1 MATNS
6 IVGTEGS
13 DHPQDESAIAGT
25 SVDPI
30 TLQLIRGSLR
40 SARLECELLIE
51 RTAMS
56 AFIREKK
63 DYTVSFLDHR
73 GHEIYGETLGS
84 DILGCVW
91 DCYPTETM
99 HAGDVYWYNDPYI
112 SKGSISHTPD
122 MVFITPVFFEQEL
135 VAYCHSFAHFWD
147 LGGSRPGSIGPAN
160 TEIFHDGTLVPPIR
174 IVDRGKLND
183 EAYRIILRNSRYPD
197 LLEGDTRALMSAA
210 QRAEERVLEIF
221 TRFGKDTTLS
231 AIRQDQVETSEFI
244 RQKTLEM
251 IPPGSYSTRDYM
263 DNDGVGDEWHS
274 FHLELERTG
283 DEITLDATGSD
294 DQAPGSIN
302 FMASDGTI
310 GAYFGQHF
318 HQYDPSLTMN
328 DGLLAAVDDV
338 KLRSGSILQPQW
350 PAALGCRAHTFT
362 KLKNAVR
369 AVVARASGGD
379 TMAAMA
385 VYVIAYWRMRDAES
399 GEWLLCTDGIA
410 VGHGARPQA
419 DGIDAVYSRH
429 NENYPAEFMDME
441 YPLRMERYAINP
453 DSGGPGKYRGGCG
466 IIRDVRLLAPE
477 GTFGL
482 RVENNRFPAWG
493 VAGGKAGGT
502 SRVALNPGCE
512 GETEIRPFSDDNPW
526 QAGDMVRIYTAGGG
540 GWGDPLEREI
550 PLVEKDVR
558 GGFVSVASAR
568 SEYGVVIDPMTLKAD
583 SPGTLAFRNDLRRT
597 REQPKLFHRFIYFD
611 DDEEERRWIE
621 RHLPR

>member
-1 MATNS
+1 MPADADRGEH
-6 IVGTEGS
+6 IVQGA
-13 DHPQDESAIAGT
+13 P
-25 SVDPI
+25 VDPI

-40 SARLECELLIE
+40 SARLECELIIE

-63 DYTVSFLDHR
+63 DYTVSFLDSLGR
-73 GHEIYGETLGS
+73 EIYGETMGS

-91 DCYPTETM
+91 ECYPPETM
-99 HAGDVYWYNDPYI
+99 HPGDVYWYNDPYI
-112 SKGSISHTPD
+112 SRGSISHTPD
-122 MVFITPVFFEQEL
+122 MVFITPVFFEEEL

-160 TEIFHDGTLVPPIR
+160 TEIFHDGTLVPPIK
-174 IVDRGKLND
+174 IVDRGRLND

-197 LLEGDTRALMSAA
+197 LLEGDSRALMSAA

-221 TRFGKDTTLS
+221 RRFGKETTLA
-231 AIRQDQVETSEFI
+231 AIRRDQNETSEFI
-244 RQKTLEM
+244 RRKALET
-251 IPPGSYSTRDYM
+251 IPEGSFSARDYM
-263 DNDGVGDEWHS
+263 DSDGVGAEWHS
-274 FHLELERTG
+274 FHLELSRTG
-283 DEITLDATGSD
+283 DRVTLDATKSD

-328 DGLLAAVDDV
+328 EGLLAAVDEV
-338 KLRSGSILQPQW
+338 KLRPGSILQPLW

-379 TMAAMA
+379 AMAAMA

-410 VGHGARPQA
+410 VGHGARPDA

-429 NENYPAEFMDME
+429 NENYPAEFMDVE

-482 RVENNRFPAWG
+482 RVENSRFPAWG
-493 VAGGKAGGT
+493 VSGGKAGGT
-502 SRVALNPGCE
+502 SSVILNPGHADE
-512 GETEIRPFSDDNPW
+512 REVRPFSDDNPW
-526 QAGDMVRIYTAGGG
+526 QAGDLVRIQTAGGG

-550 PLVEKDVR
+550 HLVEKDVR
-558 GGFVSVASAR
+558 GGFVSLKSAR
-568 SEYGVVIDPMTLKAD
+568 SEYGVVVDPDSLKAHA
-583 SPGTLAFRNDLRRT
+583 SGSLALRKDLRQVW
-597 REQPKLFHRFIYFD
+597 EQPKLFHRFIYFD
-611 DDEEERRWIE
+611 DEEEERRWIE
-621 RHLPR
+621 RHMPR

>member
-1 MATNS
+1 MS
-6 IVGTEGS
+6 
-13 DHPQDESAIAGT
+13 T
-25 SVDPI
+25 SPGKRQSSTQKPSLDPI
-30 TLQLIRGSLR
+30 MLQLIRGSLR
-40 SARLECELLIE
+40 SARLECELIIE

-63 DYTVSFLDHR
+63 DYTVSFLDNR
-73 GHEIYGETLGS
+73 GEEIYGETMGS
-84 DILGCVW
+84 DIMGCVW
-91 DCYPTETM
+91 EHYPPETM
-99 HAGDVYWYNDPYI
+99 HSGDVYWYNDPYI
-112 SKGSISHTPD
+112 SRGSITHTPD
-122 MVFITPVFFEQEL
+122 MVFITPVFFEDEL

-160 TEIFHDGTLVPPIR
+160 TEIFHDGTLVPPIK
-174 IVDRGKLND
+174 IVDRSKLND

-221 TRFGKDTTLS
+221 NRFGKETTLS
-231 AIRQDQVETSEFI
+231 AIQQDQVETAEFI
-244 RQKTLEM
+244 RLKTLQL
-251 IPPGSYSTRDYM
+251 IPPGSYSTRDYL
-263 DNDGVGDEWHS
+263 DNDGVGAEWHS
-274 FHLELERTG
+274 FHLELRRTG
-283 DEITLDATGSD
+283 DKITLDATASD

-302 FMASDGTI
+302 FISSDGTVA
-310 GAYFGQHF
+310 AYFGQHF

-328 DGLLAAVDDV
+328 QGLLAAVDEV
-338 KLRSGSILQPQW
+338 KLRPGSILQPQW

-369 AVVARASGGD
+369 AVVAMANGGD

-385 VYVIAYWRMRDAES
+385 VYVIAYWRMKDAES

-453 DSGGPGKYRGGCG
+453 DTGGPGKYRGGCG

-502 SRVALNPGCE
+502 SRVVLNQGFE
-512 GETEIRPFSDDNPW
+512 GEREIRPFSDDNPW
-526 QAGDMVRIYTAGGG
+526 HAGDVVRIYTAGGG
-540 GWGDPLEREI
+540 GWGDPLDREI
-550 PLVEKDVR
+550 ALVERDVR
-558 GGFVSVASAR
+558 GGYVSLEAAR
-568 SEYGVVIDPMTLKAD
+568 SEYGVVIDPIALKAD
-583 SPGTLAFRNDLRRT
+583 GPGSLAFRNDLRKV
-597 REQPKLFHRFIYFD
+597 REEPKLFHRFIYFD
-611 DDEEERRWIE
+611 NDEEERHWIE
-621 RHLPR
+621 RNLPR

>member
-1 MATNS
+1 MPADPVRGDFTDQG
-6 IVGTEGS
+6 V
-13 DHPQDESAIAGT
+13 

-40 SARLECELLIE
+40 SARLECELIIE

-63 DYTVSFLDHR
+63 DYTVSFLDSLGR
-73 GHEIYGETLGS
+73 EIYGETMGS

-91 DCYPTETM
+91 DCYPAETM

-112 SKGSISHTPD
+112 SRGSISHTPD
-122 MVFITPVFFEQEL
+122 MVFITPVFFEEEL
-135 VAYCHSFAHFWD
+135 VAYCRSFAHFWD

-174 IVDRGKLND
+174 IVDRGRLND

-197 LLEGDTRALMSAA
+197 LLEGDSRALMSAA

-221 TRFGKDTTLS
+221 RRFGKETTLA
-231 AIRQDQVETSEFI
+231 AIRRDQNETSEFI
-244 RQKTLEM
+244 RRKALET
-251 IPPGSYSTRDYM
+251 IPEGSFSARDYM
-263 DNDGVGDEWHS
+263 DSDGVGAEWHS
-274 FHLELERTG
+274 FHLELSRTG
-283 DEITLDATGSD
+283 DRVTLDATKSD

-328 DGLLAAVDDV
+328 EGLLAAVDEV
-338 KLRSGSILQPQW
+338 KLRPGSILQPLW

-379 TMAAMA
+379 AMAAMA

-410 VGHGARPQA
+410 VGHGARPDA

-429 NENYPAEFMDME
+429 NENYPAEFMDVE

-482 RVENNRFPAWG
+482 RVENSRFPAWG
-493 VAGGKAGGT
+493 VSGGKAGGT
-502 SRVALNPGCE
+502 SSVILNPGHADE
-512 GETEIRPFSDDNPW
+512 REVRPFSDDNPW
-526 QAGDMVRIYTAGGG
+526 QAGDLVRIQTAGGG

-550 PLVEKDVR
+550 HLVEKDVR
-558 GGFVSVASAR
+558 GGFVSLKSAR
-568 SEYGVVIDPMTLKAD
+568 SEYGVVVDPDSLKAHA
-583 SPGTLAFRNDLRRT
+583 SGSLALRKDLRQV

-611 DDEEERRWIE
+611 DEEEERRWIE
-621 RHLPR
+621 RHMPR

>member
-1 MATNS
+1 MQ
-6 IVGTEGS
+6 TEPNQG
-13 DHPQDESAIAGT
+13 DRAAQYT

-40 SARLECELLIE
+40 SARLECELIIE

-63 DYTVSFLDHR
+63 DYTVSFLDSL
-73 GHEIYGETLGS
+73 GQEIYGETMGS

-91 DCYPTETM
+91 QFYPQDRM
-99 HAGDVYWYNDPYI
+99 QAGDVYWYNDPYI
-112 SKGSISHTPD
+112 SRGSISHTPD
-122 MVFITPVFFEQEL
+122 MVFISPVFFEGEL

-174 IVDRGKLND
+174 IIERGKLND

-221 TRFGKDTTLS
+221 RRFGRDTTLA
-231 AIRQDQVETSEFI
+231 AIRRDQRETSEFV
-244 RQKTLEM
+244 RRKTLET
-251 IPPGSYSTRDYM
+251 IPQGSFSTSDYM
-263 DNDGVGDEWHS
+263 DTDGVGTGWHS
-274 FHLELERTG
+274 FRLELSREG
-283 DEITLDATGSD
+283 DRITLDATGSD

-328 DGLLAAVDDV
+328 QGLLAAVDEV
-338 KLRSGSILQPQW
+338 KLRPGSILQPQW

-369 AVVARASGGD
+369 AVVAKAGGAD
-379 TMAAMA
+379 AMAAMA
-385 VYVIAYWRMRDAES
+385 VYVIAYWRMIDPES
-399 GEWLLCTDGIA
+399 GKWLLCSDGIA
-410 VGHGARPQA
+410 VGHGARPGA
-419 DGIDAVYSRH
+419 DGIDAVYARH
-429 NENYPAEFMDME
+429 NENYPAEFMDVE

-502 SRVALNPGCE
+502 SRVVLNPGRAE
-512 GETEIRPFSDDNPW
+512 ERDVPPFSDDNPW
-526 QAGDMVRIYTAGGG
+526 QAGDLVRIHTAGGG
-540 GWGDPLEREI
+540 GWGDPLEREVA
-550 PLVEKDVR
+550 LVERDVR
-558 GGFVSVASAR
+558 GGFVSLEAAR
-568 SEYGVVIDPMTLKAD
+568 SEYGVAIDPDTLKAHGA
-583 SPGTLAFRNDLRRT
+583 GTLALRKDLRRV
-597 REQPKLFHRFIYFD
+597 REQPRLFHRFFYFD
-611 DDEEERRWIE
+611 DEDEERRWIE
-621 RHLPR
+621 RNMPR

>member
-1 MATNS
+1 MSS
-6 IVGTEGS
+6 IDHGDGRPVG
-13 DHPQDESAIAGT
+13 ESP
-25 SVDPI
+25 VDPI

-40 SARLECELLIE
+40 SARLECELIIE

-63 DYTVSFLDHR
+63 DYTVSFLDHK
-73 GHEIYGETLGS
+73 GEEIYGDTMGS
-84 DILGCVW
+84 DIMGCVW
-91 DCYPTETM
+91 EHYPTETM
-99 HAGDVYWYNDPYI
+99 NPGDVYWYNDPYI
-112 SKGSISHTPD
+112 SKGSITHTPD
-122 MVFITPVFFEQEL
+122 MVFISPVFFEDEL

-160 TEIFHDGTLVPPIR
+160 TEIFHDGTLVPPIKIIDQGR
-174 IVDRGKLND
+174 LND

-197 LLEGDTRALMSAA
+197 LLEGDTRALMAAA

-221 TRFGKDTTLS
+221 RRFGRETTLA
-231 AIRQDQVETSEFI
+231 AIERDQQETADFI
-244 RQKTLEM
+244 RRKTLDL
-251 IPPGSYSTRDYM
+251 IPRGSYSARDYL
-263 DNDGVGDEWHS
+263 DNDGVGEEWHS
-274 FHLELERTG
+274 FRLDLDRTG
-283 DEITLDATGSD
+283 DKITLDATASD

-302 FMASDGTI
+302 FISSEGAVA
-310 GAYFGQHF
+310 AYFGQHF
-318 HQYDPSLTMN
+318 HQYDPSLTAN
-328 DGLLAAVDDV
+328 QGLLAAVDEV
-338 KLRSGSILQPQW
+338 KLRPGSILLPRW

-369 AVVARASGGD
+369 AVVARASDGN

-441 YPLRMERYAINP
+441 YPLRMERYAICP
-453 DSGGPGKYRGGCG
+453 DSGGPGKHRGGCG

-502 SRVALNPGCE
+502 SRVVLNQGCE
-512 GETEIRPFSDDNPW
+512 NEREIRPFSDDNPW
-526 QAGDMVRIYTAGGG
+526 QAGDVVRIYTAGGG
-540 GWGDPLEREI
+540 GWGDPLEREAE
-550 PLVEKDVR
+550 LVEKDVR
-558 GGFVSVASAR
+558 GRFRVA
-568 SEYGVVIDPMTLKAD
+568 GI
-583 SPGTLAFRNDLRRT
+583 SPGRIRRGH
-597 REQPKLFHRFIYFD
+597 RPGDAEGRRAGHPGLQERPAPGSRAAQALPPLHLF
-611 DDEEERRWIE
+611 
-621 RHLPR
+621 

>member
-1 MATNS
+1 MPADPVRGEFTDQ
-6 IVGTEGS
+6 G
-13 DHPQDESAIAGT
+13 A

-40 SARLECELLIE
+40 SARLECELIIE

-63 DYTVSFLDHR
+63 DYTVSFLDSLGR
-73 GHEIYGETLGS
+73 EIYGETMGS

-91 DCYPTETM
+91 DCYPAETM

-112 SKGSISHTPD
+112 SRGSISHTPD
-122 MVFITPVFFEQEL
+122 MVFITPVFFEEEL

-160 TEIFHDGTLVPPIR
+160 TEIFHDGTLVPPIK
-174 IVDRGKLND
+174 IVDRGRLND

-197 LLEGDTRALMSAA
+197 LLEGDSRALMSAA

-221 TRFGKDTTLS
+221 RRFGKETTLA
-231 AIRQDQVETSEFI
+231 AIRRDQNETSEFI
-244 RQKTLEM
+244 RRKALET
-251 IPPGSYSTRDYM
+251 IPEGSFSARDYM
-263 DNDGVGDEWHS
+263 DSDGVGAEWHS
-274 FHLELERTG
+274 FHLELSRTG
-283 DEITLDATGSD
+283 DRVTLDATKSD

-328 DGLLAAVDDV
+328 EGLLAAVDEV
-338 KLRSGSILQPQW
+338 KLRPGSILQPLW

-379 TMAAMA
+379 AMAAMA

-410 VGHGARPQA
+410 VGHGARPDA

-429 NENYPAEFMDME
+429 NENYPAEFMDVE

-482 RVENNRFPAWG
+482 RVENSRFPAWG
-493 VAGGKAGGT
+493 VSGGKAGGT
-502 SRVALNPGCE
+502 SSVILNPGHADE
-512 GETEIRPFSDDNPW
+512 REVRPFSDDNPW
-526 QAGDMVRIYTAGGG
+526 QAGDLVRIQTAGGG

-550 PLVEKDVR
+550 HLVEKDVR
-558 GGFVSVASAR
+558 GGFVSLKSAR
-568 SEYGVVIDPMTLKAD
+568 SEYGVVVDPDSLKAHA
-583 SPGTLAFRNDLRRT
+583 SGSLALRKDLRQV

-611 DDEEERRWIE
+611 DEEEERRWIE
-621 RHLPR
+621 RHMPR

>member
-1 MATNS
+1 MSTTQAQGETG
-6 IVGTEGS
+6 VPKT
-13 DHPQDESAIAGT
+13 T
-25 SVDPI
+25 VDPI

-40 SARLECELLIE
+40 SARLECELIIE

-63 DYTVSFLDHR
+63 DYTVSFLDR
-73 GHEIYGETLGS
+73 NGEEIYGETLGS

-91 DCYPTETM
+91 ECYPAETM
-99 HAGDVYWYNDPYI
+99 HPGDVYWYNDPYI
-112 SKGSISHTPD
+112 SHGSISHTPD

-174 IVDRGKLND
+174 IVDQGNLND

-197 LLEGDTRALMSAA
+197 LLEGDSRALMAAA

-221 TRFGKDTTLS
+221 RRFGKETTLA
-231 AIRQDQVETSEFI
+231 AIRQDQEETAEFI
-244 RQKTLEM
+244 RRKTLEM

-274 FHLELERTG
+274 FHLELTSTG
-283 DEITLDATGSD
+283 DRITLDATGSD

-328 DGLLAAVDDV
+328 QGLLAAVDEV
-338 KLRSGSILQPQW
+338 KLRPGSILQPNW

-369 AVVARASGGD
+369 AVVAKASGGD

-385 VYVIAYWRMRDAES
+385 VYVIAYWRMKDAES

-429 NENYPAEFMDME
+429 NENYPAEFMDMK

-453 DSGGPGKYRGGCG
+453 DSAGPGKYRGGCG

-482 RVENNRFPAWG
+482 RVENSRFPAWG

-502 SRVALNPGCE
+502 SRVVLNPGCE
-512 GETEIRPFSDDNPW
+512 TERDIRPFSDDNPW
-526 QAGDMVRIYTAGGG
+526 QAGDLVRIYTAGGG

-550 PLVEKDVR
+550 PQVEKDVR
-558 GGFVSVASAR
+558 GGFVSLESAR
-568 SEYGVVIDPMTLKAD
+568 SEYGVVIDPESLKAD
-583 SPGTLAFRNDLRRT
+583 GPGTRAFRDDLRRT
-597 REQPKLFHRFIYFD
+597 REQPRLFHRFIYFD
-611 DDEEERRWIE
+611 EDEEERRWIE

>member
-1 MATNS
+1 M
-6 IVGTEGS
+6 
-13 DHPQDESAIAGT
+13 
-25 SVDPI
+25 DPI

-63 DYTVSFLDHR
+63 DYTVSFLDQQ
-73 GHEIYGETLGS
+73 GQEIYGETLGS

-91 DCYPTETM
+91 DCYPADTM
-99 HAGDVYWYNDPYI
+99 HPGDVYWYNDPYI

-122 MVFITPVFFEQEL
+122 MVFIAPVFFEEEL

-147 LGGSRPGSIGPAN
+147 LGGARPGSIGPAN

-197 LLEGDTRALMSAA
+197 LLEGDSRALMAAA

-221 TRFGKDTTLS
+221 RRFGRETTLH
-231 AIRQDQVETSEFI
+231 AIRQDQVETAEFI
-244 RQKTLEM
+244 RRKTLEM
-251 IPPGSYSTRDYM
+251 IPPGSYSTSDYM
-263 DNDGVGDEWHS
+263 DNDGVGEEWHS
-274 FHLELERTG
+274 FHLKLHRTG

-338 KLRSGSILQPQW
+338 KLRPGSILQPQW

-369 AVVARASGGD
+369 AVVARANGGD

-385 VYVIAYWRMRDAES
+385 VYVIAYWRMRDAET

-410 VGHGARPQA
+410 VGPRGPSPGRRHRRRVQPPQRELPRRVHGYGVPAANGAVRHSPRLRRPRQVPRRLRHHPGRPPAGPRGHLRAARGEQPLPGLGRRRRQ
-419 DGIDAVYSRH
+419 GGRH
-429 NENYPAEFMDME
+429 VEGGV
-441 YPLRMERYAINP
+441 ER
-453 DSGGPGKYRGGCG
+453 GQRGGTG
-466 IIRDVRLLAPE
+466 NTSLFRRQP
-477 GTFGL
+477 
-482 RVENNRFPAWG
+482 
-493 VAGGKAGGT
+493 VAGRRHGKALHRRRR
-502 SRVALNPGCE
+502 RVG
-512 GETEIRPFSDDNPW
+512 
-526 QAGDMVRIYTAGGG
+526 
-540 GWGDPLEREI
+540 
-550 PLVEKDVR
+550 
-558 GGFVSVASAR
+558 
-568 SEYGVVIDPMTLKAD
+568 
-583 SPGTLAFRNDLRRT
+583 
-597 REQPKLFHRFIYFD
+597 
-611 DDEEERRWIE
+611 
-621 RHLPR
+621 

>member
-1 MATNS
+1 MSSNPWMKGDE
-6 IVGTEGS
+6 GT
-13 DHPQDESAIAGT
+13 QA

-30 TLQLIRGSLR
+30 TLQLVRGSLR
-40 SARLECELLIE
+40 SARLECELIIE

-63 DYTVSFLDHR
+63 DYTVSFLDSL
-73 GHEIYGETLGS
+73 GQEIYGETMGS
-84 DILGCVW
+84 DIMGCVW
-91 DCYPTETM
+91 SHYPPESM
-99 HAGDVYWYNDPYI
+99 HRGDVYWYNDPYI
-112 SKGSISHTPD
+112 SGGSISHTPD
-122 MVFITPVFFEQEL
+122 MVFIAPVFFEGEL

-174 IVDRGKLND
+174 IVDQGKLND

-197 LLEGDTRALMSAA
+197 LLEGDSRALMAAA
-210 QRAEERVLEIF
+210 QRAEDRVLEIF
-221 TRFGKDTTLS
+221 RRFGKETAL
-231 AIRQDQVETSEFI
+231 AALRQDQQETADFI
-244 RQKTLEM
+244 RRKTLET
-251 IPPGSYSTRDYM
+251 IPEGSYSTRDYL

-274 FHLELERTG
+274 FHLELTRSG
-283 DEITLDATGSD
+283 DDIALDATASD

-302 FMASDGTI
+302 FIASDGTL
-310 GAYFGQHF
+310 GAYLGQHF

-328 DGLLAAVDDV
+328 QGLLAAVDDV
-338 KLRSGSILQPQW
+338 KLRKGSLLQPQW

-369 AVVARASGGD
+369 AVVARANGGD
-379 TMAAMA
+379 AMAAMA
-385 VYVIAYWRMRDAES
+385 VYVIAYWRMKDAGT

-482 RVENNRFPAWG
+482 RVENHRFPAWG
-493 VAGGKAGGT
+493 IAGGRAGGT
-502 SRVALNPGCE
+502 SRVLLNPGQP
-512 GETEIRPFSDDNPW
+512 GQRDIRPFSDDNRW
-526 QAGDMVRIYTAGGG
+526 VAGDLVRLYTAGGG
-540 GWGDPLEREI
+540 GWGDPLERDVD
-550 PLVEKDVR
+550 LVEKDVR
-558 GGFVSVASAR
+558 GGFVSLEAAR
-568 SEYGVVIDPMTLKAD
+568 SEYGVVIDPLSQKAD
-583 SPGTLAFRNDLRRT
+583 APGTLAYREDLRRT
-597 REQPKLFHRFIYFD
+597 REQPKMFHRFIYFD

-621 RHLPR
+621 THMPR

>member
-1 MATNS
+1 MATNQS
-6 IVGTEGS
+6 MSTV
-13 DHPQDESAIAGT
+13 
-25 SVDPI
+25 VDPI

-40 SARLECELLIE
+40 SARLECELIIE

-63 DYTVSFLDHR
+63 DYTVSFLDSR
-73 GHEIYGETLGS
+73 GQEIYGETMGS

-91 DCYPTETM
+91 EFYDPETM
-99 HAGDVYWYNDPYI
+99 RAGDVYWYNDPYI
-112 SKGSISHTPD
+112 SRGSISHTPD
-122 MVFITPVFFEQEL
+122 MVFISPVFFEGEL

-160 TEIFHDGTLVPPIR
+160 TEIFHDGTLVPPIK
-174 IVDRGKLND
+174 IIERGKLND

-221 TRFGKDTTLS
+221 ARFGKATTLA
-231 AIRQDQVETSEFI
+231 AIGQDQRETSEFV
-244 RQKTLEM
+244 RRKTLET
-251 IPPGSYSTRDYM
+251 ILQGSFSTSDYM
-263 DNDGVGDEWHS
+263 DTDGVGAEWHS
-274 FHLELERTG
+274 FHLELSRKG
-283 DEITLDATGSD
+283 DRITLDATGSD

-310 GAYFGQHF
+310 GTYFGQHF

-328 DGLLAAVDDV
+328 QGLLAAVDEV
-338 KLRSGSILQPQW
+338 RLRPGSILQPQW

-369 AVVARASGGD
+369 AVVAKASGGD
-379 TMAAMA
+379 AMAAMA
-385 VYVIAYWRMRDAES
+385 VYVIAYWRMIDPET
-399 GEWLLCTDGIA
+399 GEWLLCSDGIA
-410 VGHGARPQA
+410 VGHGARTGA
-419 DGIDAVYSRH
+419 DGIDAVYARH
-429 NENYPAEFMDME
+429 NENYPAEFMDVE

-502 SRVALNPGCE
+502 SRVVLNPGCE
-512 GETEIRPFSDDNPW
+512 NEREVPPFSDDNPW
-526 QAGDMVRIYTAGGG
+526 QAGDLVRIHTAGGG

-550 PLVEKDVR
+550 RLVERDVR
-558 GGFVSVASAR
+558 GGFVSLESAR
-568 SEYGVVIDPMTLKAD
+568 TEYGVAIDPDTLRAD
-583 SPGTLAFRNDLRRT
+583 GSGSLALRKDLRRV
-597 REQPKLFHRFIYFD
+597 REQPRLFHRFFYFD
-611 DDEEERRWIE
+611 DEEEERRWIE
-621 RHLPR
+621 RNMPR

>member
-1 MATNS
+1 MSTTPTTHDQKIS
-6 IVGTEGS
+6 
-13 DHPQDESAIAGT
+13 T
-25 SVDPI
+25 STVDPI

-40 SARLECELLIE
+40 SARLECELIIE

-73 GHEIYGETLGS
+73 GSEIYGETLGS

-91 DCYPTETM
+91 DCYPAETM

-122 MVFITPVFFEQEL
+122 MVFITPVFFQEEI

-174 IVDRGKLND
+174 IVDQGKLND

-197 LLEGDTRALMSAA
+197 LLEGDTRALMAAA

-221 TRFGKDTTLS
+221 RRFGKETTLA
-231 AIRQDQVETSEFI
+231 AIHQDQEETTEFV

-251 IPPGSYSTRDYM
+251 IPPGKYATSDYM
-263 DNDGVGDEWHS
+263 DNDGVGAEWHS
-274 FHLELERTG
+274 FHLELNRK
-283 DEITLDATGSD
+283 DNEITLDATQSD

-328 DGLLAAVDDV
+328 EGLLAAVDEV
-338 KLRSGSILQPQW
+338 KLRSGSILQPKW

-369 AVVARASGGD
+369 AVVAKASGGD

-385 VYVIAYWRMRDAES
+385 VYVIAYWRMKDAET
-399 GEWLLCTDGIA
+399 GEWLLCSDGIA

-466 IIRDVRLLAPE
+466 IIRDVRLLAPV

-502 SRVALNPGCE
+502 SRVLLNPGLNS
-512 GETEIRPFSDDNPW
+512 ETEIRPFSDDNPW
-526 QAGDMVRIYTAGGG
+526 HAGDMVRLYTAGGG
-540 GWGDPLEREI
+540 GWGDPLERDI
-550 PLVEKDVR
+550 QLVEKDVR
-558 GGFVSVASAR
+558 GGFVSLESAR
-568 SEYGVVIDPMTLKAD
+568 SEYGVVMDPATLVAD
-583 SPGTLAFRNDLRRT
+583 VSGTEAYRKDFRSA

>member
-1 MATNS
+1 MPA
-6 IVGTEGS
+6 
-13 DHPQDESAIAGT
+13 DAGRGEHIGQGAP
-25 SVDPI
+25 VDPI

-40 SARLECELLIE
+40 SARLECELIIE

-63 DYTVSFLDHR
+63 DYTVSFLDSQGR
-73 GHEIYGETLGS
+73 EIYGETMGS

-91 DCYPTETM
+91 ECYPADTM
-99 HAGDVYWYNDPYI
+99 HPGDVYWYNDPYI
-112 SKGSISHTPD
+112 SRGSISHTPD
-122 MVFITPVFFEQEL
+122 MVFITPVFFEEEL

-174 IVDRGKLND
+174 IVERGRLND

-197 LLEGDTRALMSAA
+197 LLEGDSRALMSAA

-221 TRFGKDTTLS
+221 RRFGKETTLA
-231 AIRQDQVETSEFI
+231 AIRRDQNETSEFV
-244 RQKTLEM
+244 RRKTLET
-251 IPPGSYSTRDYM
+251 IPEGSFSTRDYM
-263 DNDGVGDEWHS
+263 DSDGVGDEWHS
-274 FHLELERTG
+274 FHLELSREG
-283 DEITLDATGSD
+283 DRVTLDATQSD

-328 DGLLAAVDDV
+328 KGLLAAVDEV
-338 KLRSGSILQPQW
+338 KLRPGSILQPLW

-369 AVVARASGGD
+369 AVVAKASGGD
-379 TMAAMA
+379 AMAAMA

-410 VGHGARPQA
+410 VGHGARTGA

-429 NENYPAEFMDME
+429 NENYPAEFMDVE

-502 SRVALNPGCE
+502 SRVVLNPGRPD
-512 GETEIRPFSDDNPW
+512 EIEVRPFSDDNPW
-526 QAGDMVRIYTAGGG
+526 QAGDLVRIRTAGGG
-540 GWGDPLEREI
+540 GWGDPLEREVR
-550 PLVEKDVR
+550 LVEKDVR
-558 GGFVSVASAR
+558 GGFVSLESAR
-568 SEYGVVIDPMTLKAD
+568 SEYGVAIDPDTLKAD
-583 SPGTLAFRNDLRRT
+583 VSGSLALRKDLRWV

-621 RHLPR
+621 RHMPR

>member
-1 MATNS
+1 MSKVPDKVSSGVPLN
-6 IVGTEGS
+6 
-13 DHPQDESAIAGT
+13 P
-25 SVDPI
+25 VDPI

-40 SARLECELLIE
+40 SARLECELIIE

-63 DYTVSFLDHR
+63 DYTVSFLDSR
-73 GHEIYGETLGS
+73 GEEIYGETMGS
-84 DILGCVW
+84 DITGCVW
-91 DCYPTETM
+91 DHYPADTM
-99 HAGDVYWYNDPYI
+99 HSGDVYWYNDPYI
-112 SKGSISHTPD
+112 SRGSITHTPD
-122 MVFITPVFFEQEL
+122 MVFITPVFFEEEL

-174 IVDRGKLND
+174 IVDQGRLND

-197 LLEGDTRALMSAA
+197 LLEGDTRALMAAA

-221 TRFGKDTTLS
+221 RRFGKETTL
-231 AIRQDQVETSEFI
+231 AALRQDQQETAEFI
-244 RQKTLEM
+244 RRKTLEL
-251 IPPGSYSTRDYM
+251 IPPGSYITRDYL

-274 FHLELERTG
+274 FHLELNRDG
-283 DEITLDATGSD
+283 DKITLDATGSD

-302 FMASDGTI
+302 FISSEGTVA
-310 GAYFGQHF
+310 AYFGQHF
-318 HQYDPSLTMN
+318 HQYDSSLTMN
-328 DGLLAAVDDV
+328 QGLLASVDEV
-338 KLRSGSILQPQW
+338 KLRPGSILLPQW

-369 AVVARASGGD
+369 AVVARANGGN

-385 VYVIAYWRMRDAES
+385 VYVIAYWRMKDAET

-441 YPLRMERYAINP
+441 YPLRMEGYAINP

-502 SRVALNPGCE
+502 SRVILNPGCE
-512 GETEIRPFSDDNPW
+512 DERDIRPFSDDNYW
-526 QAGDMVRIYTAGGG
+526 QVGDLVRLYTAGGG
-540 GWGDPLEREI
+540 GWGDPLERNI
-550 PLVEKDVR
+550 GLVERDVR
-558 GGFVSVASAR
+558 GGFVSLESAR
-568 SEYGVVIDPMTLKAD
+568 GEYGVVIDPESLRAD
-583 SPGTLAFRNDLRRT
+583 GPGTAALREDLRQT

-611 DDEEERRWIE
+611 DDDEERRWIE

>member
-1 MATNS
+1 MAAN
-6 IVGTEGS
+6 
-13 DHPQDESAIAGT
+13 PKESELRT
-25 SVDPI
+25 QKSVVDPI

-40 SARLECELLIE
+40 SARLECELIIE

-63 DYTVSFLDHR
+63 DYTVSFLDSL
-73 GHEIYGETLGS
+73 GQEIYGETMGS

-91 DCYPTETM
+91 RFYPPETM
-99 HAGDVYWYNDPYI
+99 QTGDVYWYNDPYI
-112 SKGSISHTPD
+112 SRGSISHTPD
-122 MVFITPVFFEQEL
+122 MVFISPVFFEGEL

-160 TEIFHDGTLVPPIR
+160 TEIFHDGTLVPPIK
-174 IVDRGKLND
+174 IVERGKLND

-221 TRFGKDTTLS
+221 RRFGRDITLA
-231 AIRQDQVETSEFI
+231 AIRQDQRETSEFV
-244 RQKTLEM
+244 RRKTLEA
-251 IPPGSYSTRDYM
+251 IPQGSYSTRDYL
-263 DNDGVGDEWHS
+263 DTDGVGTGWHS
-274 FHLELERTG
+274 FRLELSREG
-283 DEITLDATGSD
+283 DRITLDATASD

-328 DGLLAAVDDV
+328 QGLLAAVDEV
-338 KLRSGSILQPQW
+338 KLRPGSILQPEW

-369 AVVARASGGD
+369 AVVAKSGGAD
-379 TMAAMA
+379 AMAAMA
-385 VYVIAYWRMRDAES
+385 VYVIAYWRMIDPET
-399 GEWLLCTDGIA
+399 GEWLLCSDGIA
-410 VGHGARPQA
+410 VGHGARPGA

-429 NENYPAEFMDME
+429 NENYPAEFMDVE

-466 IIRDVRLLAPE
+466 IIRDVRLLASE

-493 VAGGKAGGT
+493 VSGGKAGGT
-502 SRVALNPGCE
+502 SRVVLNPGQA
-512 GETEIRPFSDDNPW
+512 GERDVPPFSDDNPW
-526 QAGDMVRIYTAGGG
+526 QAGDLVRIHTAGGG
-540 GWGDPLEREI
+540 GWGDPLERGVA
-550 PLVEKDVR
+550 LVERDVR
-558 GGFVSVASAR
+558 GGFVSLEAAR
-568 SEYGVVIDPMTLKAD
+568 SEYGVAIDPDTLKAD
-583 SPGTLAFRNDLRRT
+583 SSGTLALRKDVRHV
-597 REQPKLFHRFIYFD
+597 REQPRLFHRFFYFD
-611 DDEEERRWIE
+611 DEDEERRWIE
-621 RHLPR
+621 RNMPR

>member
-1 MATNS
+1 MPADAGRGEH
-6 IVGTEGS
+6 IVQG
-13 DHPQDESAIAGT
+13 A

-30 TLQLIRGSLR
+30 TLQLVRGSLR
-40 SARLECELLIE
+40 SARLECELIIE

-63 DYTVSFLDHR
+63 DYTVSVLDSLGR
-73 GHEIYGETLGS
+73 EIYGETMGS

-91 DCYPTETM
+91 ECYPPETM
-99 HAGDVYWYNDPYI
+99 HPGDVYWYNDPYI
-112 SKGSISHTPD
+112 SRGSISHTPD
-122 MVFITPVFFEQEL
+122 MVFITPVFFEEEL

-174 IVDRGKLND
+174 IVDRGRLND

-197 LLEGDTRALMSAA
+197 LLEGDSRALMSAA

-221 TRFGKDTTLS
+221 RRFGKETTLA
-231 AIRQDQVETSEFI
+231 AIRQDQKETSEFI
-244 RQKTLEM
+244 RRKALET
-251 IPPGSYSTRDYM
+251 IPQGSFSTRDYM
-263 DNDGVGDEWHS
+263 DSDGVGTEWHS
-274 FHLELERTG
+274 FHLELSRTG
-283 DEITLDATGSD
+283 DRVTLDATESD

-328 DGLLAAVDDV
+328 EGLLAAVDEV
-338 KLRSGSILQPQW
+338 KLRPGSILQPLW

-369 AVVARASGGD
+369 AVVARASGGHA
-379 TMAAMA
+379 MAAMA

-399 GEWLLCTDGIA
+399 GGWLLCTDGIA
-410 VGHGARPQA
+410 VGHGARPGA

-429 NENYPAEFMDME
+429 NENYPAEFMDVE

-482 RVENNRFPAWG
+482 RVENSRFPAWG

-502 SRVALNPGCE
+502 SSVILNPGRADE
-512 GETEIRPFSDDNPW
+512 REVRPFSDDNPW
-526 QAGDMVRIYTAGGG
+526 QAGDLVRIRTAGGG

-550 PLVEKDVR
+550 RLVEKDVR
-558 GGFVSVASAR
+558 GGFVSLESAR
-568 SEYGVVIDPMTLKAD
+568 SEYGAIVDPDSLKAD
-583 SPGTLAFRNDLRRT
+583 VSGSLALRKDLRRV

-621 RHLPR
+621 RNMPR

>member
-1 MATNS
+1 MPTTQA
-6 IVGTEGS
+6 
-13 DHPQDESAIAGT
+13 HDENDGHDFP
-25 SVDPI
+25 VDPI

-40 SARLECELLIE
+40 SARLECELIIE

-63 DYTVSFLDHR
+63 DYTVSFLDR
-73 GHEIYGETLGS
+73 EGKEIYGETMGS
-84 DILGCVW
+84 DIMGCVW
-91 DCYPTETM
+91 DHYPPDTM
-99 HAGDVYWYNDPYI
+99 HPGDVYWYNDPYL
-112 SKGSISHTPD
+112 SRGSITHTPD
-122 MVFITPVFFEQEL
+122 MVFITPVFFEEEL

-160 TEIFHDGTLVPPIR
+160 TDIFHDGTLVPPIR
-174 IVDRGKLND
+174 IVDQGRLND

-197 LLEGDTRALMSAA
+197 LLEGDTRALMAAA

-221 TRFGKDTTLS
+221 RRFGMDTAL
-231 AIRQDQVETSEFI
+231 AALRQDQAETARFI
-244 RQKTLEM
+244 REKTLET
-251 IPPGSYSTRDYM
+251 IPEGSYSVRDYM
-263 DNDGVGDEWHS
+263 DNDGVGEEWHS
-274 FHLELERTG
+274 FHLELRRK
-283 DEITLDATGSD
+283 DDKITLDATGSD

-302 FMASDGTI
+302 FISSDGAL

-318 HQYDPSLTMN
+318 HQYDSSLTMN
-328 DGLLAAVDDV
+328 QGLVAAVDEV
-338 KLRSGSILQPQW
+338 ELRPGSILSPQW

-369 AVVARASGGD
+369 AVVARANGGN

-385 VYVIAYWRMRDAES
+385 VYVIAYWRMKDAET

-453 DSGGPGKYRGGCG
+453 DTGGPGKYRGGCG

-482 RVENNRFPAWG
+482 RVENSRFPAWG
-493 VAGGKAGGT
+493 VAGGKAGGA
-502 SRVALNPGCE
+502 SSVVMNPGCNNE
-512 GETEIRPFSDDNPW
+512 RSIRPFSDDNLW
-526 QAGDMVRIYTAGGG
+526 YAGDLVRIYTAGGG
-540 GWGDPLEREI
+540 GWGDPLERDI
-550 PLVEKDVR
+550 DLVEKDVR
-558 GGFVSVASAR
+558 GGFVSLESAR
-568 SEYGVVIDPMTLKAD
+568 SEYGIIIDPETLKAD
-583 SPGTLAFRNDLRRT
+583 SAGSRAFRKDLRQT

-611 DDEEERRWIE
+611 DDDEERQWIE
-621 RHLPR
+621 HHLPR

>member
-1 MATNS
+1 MATNQS
-6 IVGTEGS
+6 MGTV
-13 DHPQDESAIAGT
+13 
-25 SVDPI
+25 VDPI

-40 SARLECELLIE
+40 SARLECELIIE

-63 DYTVSFLDHR
+63 DYTVSFLDSR
-73 GHEIYGETLGS
+73 GQEIYGETMGS

-91 DCYPTETM
+91 EFYPPETM
-99 HAGDVYWYNDPYI
+99 RAGDVYWYNDPYI
-112 SKGSISHTPD
+112 SRGSISHTPD
-122 MVFITPVFFEQEL
+122 MVFISPVFFEGEL

-174 IVDRGKLND
+174 IIERGRLND

-221 TRFGKDTTLS
+221 ARFGKATTLA
-231 AIRQDQVETSEFI
+231 AIKQDQQETSEFV
-244 RQKTLEM
+244 RGKTLET
-251 IPPGSYSTRDYM
+251 IPQGSFSTSDYM
-263 DNDGVGDEWHS
+263 DTDGVGDEWHS
-274 FHLELERTG
+274 FRLELSRKG
-283 DEITLDATGSD
+283 DRISLDATGSD

-328 DGLLAAVDDV
+328 QGLLAAVDEV
-338 KLRSGSILQPQW
+338 RLRPGSILQPQW

-369 AVVARASGGD
+369 AVVAKASGGD
-379 TMAAMA
+379 AMAAMA
-385 VYVIAYWRMRDAES
+385 VYVIAYWRMINPET
-399 GEWLLCTDGIA
+399 GEWLLCSDGIA
-410 VGHGARPQA
+410 VGHGARTGA

-429 NENYPAEFMDME
+429 NENYPAEFMDVE

-466 IIRDVRLLAPE
+466 IIRDVRLLASE

-502 SRVALNPGCE
+502 SMVTLNPGRE
-512 GETEIRPFSDDNPW
+512 DEREVPPFSDDNPW
-526 QAGDMVRIYTAGGG
+526 QAGDLVRIHTAGGG

-550 PLVEKDVR
+550 SLVEKDVR
-558 GGFVSVASAR
+558 GGFVSLESAR
-568 SEYGVVIDPMTLKAD
+568 SEYGVAIDSDTLKAD
-583 SPGTLAFRNDLRRT
+583 GPGSLALRKDLRRV
-597 REQPKLFHRFIYFD
+597 REQPRLFHRFFYFD
-611 DDEEERRWIE
+611 DEEEERRWIE
-621 RHLPR
+621 RNMPR

>member
-1 MATNS
+1 M
-6 IVGTEGS
+6 
-13 DHPQDESAIAGT
+13 
-25 SVDPI
+25 DPI
-30 TLQLIRGSLR
+30 TLQLIRGSLK
-40 SARLECELLIE
+40 SARLECELIIE

-63 DYTVSFLDHR
+63 DYTVSFLDSLGR
-73 GHEIYGETLGS
+73 EIYGETLGS

-91 DCYPTETM
+91 ECYPAETM
-99 HAGDVYWYNDPYI
+99 NVGDVYWYNDPYI
-112 SKGSISHTPD
+112 SRGSISHTPD
-122 MVFITPVFFEQEL
+122 MVFITPVFFEGEL
-135 VAYCHSFAHFWD
+135 VAYCHSFAHLWD

-160 TEIFHDGTLVPPIR
+160 TEIFHDGTLVPPIK
-174 IVDRGKLND
+174 IIDQSKLND

-197 LLEGDTRALMSAA
+197 LLEGDSRALMAAA

-221 TRFGKDTTLS
+221 LRFGKETTLA
-231 AIRQDQVETSEFI
+231 AIRQDQEDTAEFV
-244 RQKTLEM
+244 RQKALDM
-251 IPPGSYSTRDYM
+251 IPPGSYATRDYL
-263 DNDGVGDEWHS
+263 DNDGVGTEWHS
-274 FHLELERTG
+274 FHLALTRDG
-283 DEITLDATGSD
+283 NRITLDATDSD

-302 FMASDGTI
+302 FIASDGTLS
-310 GAYFGQHF
+310 AYFGQHF

-328 DGLLAAVDDV
+328 EGLLAAVEEV
-338 KLRSGSILQPQW
+338 RLRPGSLLQPRW

-369 AVVARASGGD
+369 AVVAKACGGD

-385 VYVIAYWRMRDAES
+385 VYVIAYWRMKDPES

-410 VGHGARPQA
+410 VGHGARPSA

-429 NENYPAEFMDME
+429 NENYPGEFMDME

-502 SRVALNPGCE
+502 SKVLLNPQ
-512 GETEIRPFSDDNPW
+512 TDNEIEVRAFSDDNLW
-526 QAGDMVRIYTAGGG
+526 YDGDLVRIYTAGGG
-540 GWGDPLEREI
+540 GWGDPLDRDIE
-550 PLVEKDVR
+550 LVERDVR
-558 GGFVSVASAR
+558 GGFVSVEAAR
-568 SEYGVVIDPMTLKAD
+568 SEYGVVIDSESLKLD
-583 SPGTLAFRNDLRRT
+583 DRGTRAFRKDLRQA

-611 DDEEERRWIE
+611 DEEEERQWIE
-621 RHLPR
+621 RHMPR

>member
-1 MATNS
+1 MATS
-6 IVGTEGS
+6 HAFGEATM
-13 DHPQDESAIAGT
+13 AGDL
-25 SVDPI
+25 VDPI

-63 DYTVSFLDHR
+63 DYTVSFLDR
-73 GHEIYGETLGS
+73 DGKEIYGETLGS

-91 DCYPTETM
+91 ECYPPETM
-99 HAGDVYWYNDPYI
+99 CAGDVYWYNDPYI

-122 MVFITPVFFEQEL
+122 MVFITPVFFEEEL

-160 TEIFHDGTLVPPIR
+160 TEIFHDGTLVPPIK
-174 IVDRGKLND
+174 IVDQGKLND

-197 LLEGDTRALMSAA
+197 LLEGDSRALMAAA
-210 QRAEERVLEIF
+210 QRAEERLLEIF
-221 TRFGKDTTLS
+221 RRFGKETTLTG
-231 AIRQDQVETSEFI
+231 IRQDQKETAEFI
-244 RQKTLEM
+244 RRKTLEM
-251 IPPGSYSTRDYM
+251 IPPGRYTTRDYM

-274 FHLELERTG
+274 FHLELNSTG
-283 DEITLDATGSD
+283 EKITLDATKSD

-310 GAYFGQHF
+310 AAYFGQHF

-328 DGLLAAVDDV
+328 EGFLASVDDV
-338 KLRSGSILQPQW
+338 RLRPGSILQPQW

-369 AVVARASGGD
+369 AVVARANGGD
-379 TMAAMA
+379 AMAAMA
-385 VYVIAYWRMRDAES
+385 VYVIAYWRMKDAES
-399 GEWLLCTDGIA
+399 GEWMLCTDGIA
-410 VGHGARPQA
+410 VGHGARTGA

-502 SRVALNPGCE
+502 SRVVLNPGVRD
-512 GETEIRPFSDDNPW
+512 ETEIRPFSDDNPW

-550 PLVEKDVR
+550 EQVEKDVR
-558 GGFVSVASAR
+558 GGFVSLESAR
-568 SEYGVVIDPMTLKAD
+568 SEYGVVINTETLKAD
-583 SPGTLAFRNDLRRT
+583 GAGTKAFRKDLLKV

-621 RHLPR
+621 RNLPR

>member
-1 MATNS
+1 MPADTHRGEH
-6 IVGTEGS
+6 IVQGA
-13 DHPQDESAIAGT
+13 P
-25 SVDPI
+25 VDPI

-40 SARLECELLIE
+40 SARLECELIIE

-63 DYTVSFLDHR
+63 DYTVSFLDSLGR
-73 GHEIYGETLGS
+73 EIYGETMGS

-91 DCYPTETM
+91 DCYPAETM

-112 SKGSISHTPD
+112 SRGSISHTPD
-122 MVFITPVFFEQEL
+122 MVFITPVFFEEEL

-197 LLEGDTRALMSAA
+197 LLEGDSRALMAAA

-221 TRFGKDTTLS
+221 RRFGKETTLA
-231 AIRQDQVETSEFI
+231 AIRRDQNETSEFI
-244 RQKTLEM
+244 RRKALET
-251 IPPGSYSTRDYM
+251 IPEGSFSARDYM
-263 DNDGVGDEWHS
+263 DSDGVGAEWHS
-274 FHLELERTG
+274 FHLELSRTG
-283 DEITLDATGSD
+283 DRVTLDATESD

-328 DGLLAAVDDV
+328 EGLLAAVDEV
-338 KLRSGSILQPQW
+338 KLRPGSILQPNW

-379 TMAAMA
+379 AMAAMA

-410 VGHGARPQA
+410 VGHGARPDA

-429 NENYPAEFMDME
+429 NENYPAEFMDVE

-482 RVENNRFPAWG
+482 RVENSRFPAWG
-493 VAGGKAGGT
+493 VSGGKAGGT
-502 SRVALNPGCE
+502 SSVILNPGRADE
-512 GETEIRPFSDDNPW
+512 REVRPFSDDNPW
-526 QAGDMVRIYTAGGG
+526 QAGDLVRIQTAGGG

-550 PLVEKDVR
+550 HLVEKDVR
-558 GGFVSVASAR
+558 GGFVSLKSAR
-568 SEYGVVIDPMTLKAD
+568 SEYGVVVDPVSLQAD
-583 SPGTLAFRNDLRRT
+583 VSGSLALRKDLRQV
-597 REQPKLFHRFIYFD
+597 RERPKLFHRFIYFD
-611 DDEEERRWIE
+611 DEEEERRWIE
-621 RHLPR
+621 RHMPR

>member
-1 MATNS
+1 MS
-6 IVGTEGS
+6 
-13 DHPQDESAIAGT
+13 T
-25 SVDPI
+25 SPGKRQSSTQKPSLDPI
-30 TLQLIRGSLR
+30 MLQLIRGSLR
-40 SARLECELLIE
+40 SARLECELIIE

-63 DYTVSFLDHR
+63 DYTVSFLDNR
-73 GHEIYGETLGS
+73 GEEIYGETMGS
-84 DILGCVW
+84 DIMGCVW
-91 DCYPTETM
+91 EHYPPETM
-99 HAGDVYWYNDPYI
+99 HSGDVYWYNDPYI
-112 SKGSISHTPD
+112 SRGSITHTPD
-122 MVFITPVFFEQEL
+122 MVFITPVFFEDEL

-160 TEIFHDGTLVPPIR
+160 TEIFHDGTLVPPIK
-174 IVDRGKLND
+174 IVDRSKLND

-221 TRFGKDTTLS
+221 NRFGKETTLS
-231 AIRQDQVETSEFI
+231 AIHQDQVETAEFI
-244 RQKTLEM
+244 RLKTLQL
-251 IPPGSYSTRDYM
+251 IPPGSYSTRDYL
-263 DNDGVGDEWHS
+263 DNDGVGAEWHS
-274 FHLELERTG
+274 FHLELRRTG
-283 DEITLDATGSD
+283 DKITLDATASD

-302 FMASDGTI
+302 FISSDGTVA
-310 GAYFGQHF
+310 AYFGQHF

-328 DGLLAAVDDV
+328 QGLLAAVDEV
-338 KLRSGSILQPQW
+338 KLRPGSILQPQW

-369 AVVARASGGD
+369 AVVAMANGGD

-385 VYVIAYWRMRDAES
+385 VYVIAYWRMKDAES

-441 YPLRMERYAINP
+441 YALRMERYAINP
-453 DSGGPGKYRGGCG
+453 DTGGPGKYRGGCG

-502 SRVALNPGCE
+502 SRVVLNQGFE
-512 GETEIRPFSDDNPW
+512 GEREIRPFSDDNPW
-526 QAGDMVRIYTAGGG
+526 HAGDVVRIYTAGGG
-540 GWGDPLEREI
+540 GWGDPLDREI
-550 PLVEKDVR
+550 ALVERDVR
-558 GGFVSVASAR
+558 GGYVSLEAAR
-568 SEYGVVIDPMTLKAD
+568 SEYGVVIDPIALKAD
-583 SPGTLAFRNDLRRT
+583 GPGSLAFRNDLRKV
-597 REQPKLFHRFIYFD
+597 REEPKLFHRFIYFD
-611 DDEEERRWIE
+611 NDEEERHWIE
-621 RHLPR
+621 RNLPR

>member
-1 MATNS
+1 MSTLQA
-6 IVGTEGS
+6 
-13 DHPQDESAIAGT
+13 DHDDT
-25 SVDPI
+25 SPKTPVDPI

-40 SARLECELLIE
+40 SARLECELIIE

-63 DYTVSFLDHR
+63 DYTVSFLDRR
-73 GHEIYGETLGS
+73 GEEIYGETMGS
-84 DILGCVW
+84 DIMGCVW
-91 DCYPTETM
+91 EHYPTETM
-99 HAGDVYWYNDPYI
+99 HSGDVYWYNDPYL
-112 SKGSISHTPD
+112 SHGSITHTPD
-122 MVFITPVFFEQEL
+122 MVFITPVFFEEEL
-135 VAYCHSFAHFWD
+135 VGYCHSFAHFWD

-174 IVDRGKLND
+174 IVDRGRLND

-197 LLEGDTRALMSAA
+197 LLEGDTRALMAAA
-210 QRAEERVLEIF
+210 QRAEERLLEIF
-221 TRFGKDTTLS
+221 RRFGKETTL
-231 AIRQDQVETSEFI
+231 AALRQDQEETAEFI
-244 RQKTLEM
+244 RRKTLEL
-251 IPPGSYSTRDYM
+251 IPPGSYGTRDYL

-274 FHLELERTG
+274 FQLELSRTG
-283 DEITLDATGSD
+283 DSITLDATGTD

-302 FMASDGTI
+302 FIASEGAI
-310 GAYFGQHF
+310 AAYFGQHF
-318 HQYDPSLTMN
+318 HQYDSSLTMN
-328 DGLLAAVDDV
+328 QGLLASVDDV
-338 KLRSGSILQPQW
+338 KLRPGSILLPQW

-369 AVVARASGGD
+369 AVVARANGGH

-385 VYVIAYWRMRDAES
+385 VYVIAYWRMKDAET
-399 GEWLLCTDGIA
+399 GEWLLCTDGVA
-410 VGHGARPQA
+410 VGHGGRPQA

-502 SRVALNPGCE
+502 SRVILNPG
-512 GETEIRPFSDDNPW
+512 GEDERDIRPFSDDNFW
-526 QAGDMVRIYTAGGG
+526 QAGDLVRLYTAGGG
-540 GWGDPLEREI
+540 GWGDPLERDAG
-550 PLVEKDVR
+550 LVERDVR
-558 GGFVSVASAR
+558 GGFVSLESAR
-568 SEYGVVIDPMTLKAD
+568 SEYGVVIDPETLKAD
-583 SPGTLAFRNDLRRT
+583 GPGSAAFREDLRRT

>member
-1 MATNS
+1 MSTTHARNQ
-6 IVGTEGS
+6 GS
-13 DHPQDESAIAGT
+13 APPP

-51 RTAMS
+51 RTDMS

-73 GHEIYGETLGS
+73 GQEIYGETLGS
-84 DILGCVW
+84 DILGCVR
-91 DCYPTETM
+91 DCYPPEAM
-99 HAGDVYWYNDPYI
+99 HSGDVYWYNDPYI

-122 MVFITPVFFEQEL
+122 MVFITPVFFEEEL

-174 IVDRGKLND
+174 IVDRGRLND

-221 TRFGKDTTLS
+221 TRFGKDTTLA

-244 RQKTLEM
+244 RRKTLEM

-274 FHLELERTG
+274 FHLELNRAG

-302 FMASDGTI
+302 FMASDGAV

-328 DGLLAAVDDV
+328 EGLLAAVDEV
-338 KLRSGSILQPQW
+338 KLRPGSILQPQW

-369 AVVARASGGD
+369 AVVAKAGGSD
-379 TMAAMA
+379 AMAAMA
-385 VYVIAYWRMRDAES
+385 VYVIAYWRMIDPES
-399 GEWLLCTDGIA
+399 GEWLLCSDGIA
-410 VGHGARPQA
+410 VGHGARPGA

-429 NENYPAEFMDME
+429 NENYPAEFMDVE

-453 DSGGPGKYRGGCG
+453 DSGGPGKHRGGCG

-502 SRVALNPGCE
+502 SRVVLNPGRADE
-512 GETEIRPFSDDNPW
+512 RDVPPFSDDNPW
-526 QAGDMVRIYTAGGG
+526 SAGDMVRIHTAGGG
-540 GWGDPLEREI
+540 GWGDPLEREVS
-550 PLVEKDVR
+550 LVEKDVR
-558 GGFVSVASAR
+558 GGFVSVESAR
-568 SEYGVVIDPMTLKAD
+568 SEYGVAIDPDTLRAD
-583 SPGTLAFRNDLRRT
+583 VPGSSALRKDLRRV
-597 REQPKLFHRFIYFD
+597 REQPKLFHRFFYFD

-621 RHLPR
+621 RNMPR

>member
-1 MATNS
+1 MSTSPLQGEKS
-6 IVGTEGS
+6 IS
-13 DHPQDESAIAGT
+13 KT
-25 SVDPI
+25 SGDPI
-30 TLQLIRGSLR
+30 TLQLVRGSLR
-40 SARLECELLIE
+40 AARLECELVIE

-63 DYTVSFLDHR
+63 DYTVSFLDSQ
-73 GHEIYGETLGS
+73 GQEIYGETLGS

-91 DCYPTETM
+91 ECYPPETM
-99 HAGDVYWYNDPYI
+99 HPGDVYWYNDPYI
-112 SKGSISHTPD
+112 SRGSISHTPD
-122 MVFITPVFFEQEL
+122 MVFITPVFIEGDI

-174 IVDRGKLND
+174 IVNQGRLND

-197 LLEGDTRALMSAA
+197 LLEGDSRALMAAA

-221 TRFGKDTTLS
+221 NRFGKETTLS
-231 AIRQDQVETSEFI
+231 AIRQDQEETAEFV
-244 RQKTLEM
+244 RRKTLEM

-263 DNDGVGDEWHS
+263 DNDGVGEEWHS
-274 FHLELERTG
+274 FHLYLTRKG
-283 DEITLDATGSD
+283 DKITLDATGSD

-302 FMASDGTI
+302 FMASEGTI
-310 GAYFGQHF
+310 GAYIGQHF
-318 HQYDPSLTMN
+318 HQYDSSLTMN
-328 DGLLAAVDDV
+328 QGLLAAVDEV
-338 KLRSGSILQPQW
+338 ELRPGSILQPFW

-385 VYVIAYWRMRDAES
+385 VYVIAYWRMKDRES

-410 VGHGARPQA
+410 VGHGARPTA

-502 SRVALNPGCE
+502 SRVTLNPGCE
-512 GETEIRPFSDDNPW
+512 GEREIRPFSDDNAW
-526 QAGDMVRIYTAGGG
+526 FSGDLVRIYTAGGG
-540 GWGDPLEREI
+540 GWGDPLEREVD
-550 PLVEKDVR
+550 LVEKDVR
-558 GGFVSVASAR
+558 GGFVSLELAR
-568 SEYGVVIDPMTLKAD
+568 SEYGVVIDTETLRAD
-583 SPGTLAFRNDLRRT
+583 GPGSRAFRADLRRT

-611 DDEEERRWIE
+611 DDEEERRWVE

>member
-1 MATNS
+1 MPADAERGEH
-6 IVGTEGS
+6 IVQGA
-13 DHPQDESAIAGT
+13 P
-25 SVDPI
+25 VDPI

-40 SARLECELLIE
+40 SARLECELIIE

-63 DYTVSFLDHR
+63 DYTVSFLDSLGR
-73 GHEIYGETLGS
+73 EIYGETMGS

-91 DCYPTETM
+91 ECYPPETM
-99 HAGDVYWYNDPYI
+99 HPGDVYWYNDPYI
-112 SKGSISHTPD
+112 SRGSISHTPD
-122 MVFITPVFFEQEL
+122 MVFITPVFFEEEL

-174 IVDRGKLND
+174 IVDRGRLND

-197 LLEGDTRALMSAA
+197 LLEGDSRALMAAA
-210 QRAEERVLEIF
+210 QRAVERVLEIF
-221 TRFGKDTTLS
+221 RRFGKETTLA
-231 AIRQDQVETSEFI
+231 AIRQDQKETSEFI
-244 RQKTLEM
+244 RRKALET
-251 IPPGSYSTRDYM
+251 IPEGSYSTRDYM
-263 DNDGVGDEWHS
+263 DSDGVGAEWHS
-274 FHLELERTG
+274 FHLELSRTG
-283 DEITLDATGSD
+283 DQITLDATESD

-328 DGLLAAVDDV
+328 EGLLAAVDEV
-338 KLRSGSILQPQW
+338 KLRPGSILQPLW

-369 AVVARASGGD
+369 AVVARASGGHA
-379 TMAAMA
+379 MAAMA

-410 VGHGARPQA
+410 VGHGARPGA

-482 RVENNRFPAWG
+482 RVENSRFPAWG

-502 SRVALNPGCE
+502 SRVILNPGRAE
-512 GETEIRPFSDDNPW
+512 E
-526 QAGDMVRIYTAGGG
+526 
-540 GWGDPLEREI
+540 
-550 PLVEKDVR
+550 
-558 GGFVSVASAR
+558 
-568 SEYGVVIDPMTLKAD
+568 SE
-583 SPGTLAFRNDLRRT
+583 
-597 REQPKLFHRFIYFD
+597 
-611 DDEEERRWIE
+611 
-621 RHLPR
+621 

>member
-1 MATNS
+1 MPADAGRGEH
-6 IVGTEGS
+6 IVQGA
-13 DHPQDESAIAGT
+13 P
-25 SVDPI
+25 VDPI

-40 SARLECELLIE
+40 SARLECELIIE

-63 DYTVSFLDHR
+63 DYTVSFLDSLGR
-73 GHEIYGETLGS
+73 EIYGETMGS

-91 DCYPTETM
+91 ECYPLETM
-99 HAGDVYWYNDPYI
+99 HPGDVYWYNDPYI
-112 SKGSISHTPD
+112 SRGSISHTPD
-122 MVFITPVFFEQEL
+122 MVFITPVFFEEEL

-174 IVDRGKLND
+174 IVDRGMLND

-197 LLEGDTRALMSAA
+197 LLEGDSRALMSAA

-221 TRFGKDTTLS
+221 RRFGKDTTLA
-231 AIRQDQVETSEFI
+231 AIRRDQRETSEFV
-244 RQKTLEM
+244 RRKALET
-251 IPPGSYSTRDYM
+251 IPEGSYSTRDYM
-263 DNDGVGDEWHS
+263 DSDGVGPEWHS
-274 FHLELERTG
+274 FHLELSRKG
-283 DEITLDATGSD
+283 DQVTLDATESD

-328 DGLLAAVDDV
+328 EGLLASVDEV
-338 KLRSGSILQPQW
+338 KLRPGSILQPQW

-369 AVVARASGGD
+369 AVVAKASGGD
-379 TMAAMA
+379 AMAAMA
-385 VYVIAYWRMRDAES
+385 VYVIAYWRMIDPDS

-410 VGHGARPQA
+410 VGHGARPGA

-429 NENYPAEFMDME
+429 NENYPAEFMDVE

-502 SRVALNPGCE
+502 SSVILNPGRVDE
-512 GETEIRPFSDDNPW
+512 REVRPFSDDNPW
-526 QAGDMVRIYTAGGG
+526 QAGDLVRIQTAGGG

-550 PLVEKDVR
+550 HLVEKDVR
-558 GGFVSVASAR
+558 GGFASLKSAR
-568 SEYGVVIDPMTLKAD
+568 SEYGVVVDPDSLKAD
-583 SPGTLAFRNDLRRT
+583 VSGSLALRKDLRQV
-597 REQPKLFHRFIYFD
+597 RERPKLFHRFIYFD
-611 DDEEERRWIE
+611 DEEEERRWIE
-621 RHLPR
+621 RHMPR